1 MFEKIFHLKE
11 NHTDVK
17 TEVMAG
23 ITTFMTMA
31 YILAVNPS
39 ILSAS
44 GMDAN
49 AVLIATSL
57 ASFVGTALMAL
68 LANYPFALAPGMGLN
83 AYFAYTVVLTMGYS
97 WQLALMA
104 VFVEGIIFIVLS
116 LTNVREGIFNA
127 IPMTLK
133 SAVSVGIGL
142 FVAFVGLQNAKLIV
156 NSDSTLVTYQH
167 FKGETFSS
175 VGVGAILALLGVAI
189 TAILLVKKVKGG
201 ILAVNPSI
209 LSASGMDANAVLIAT
224 SLASF
229 VGTALMALLAN
240 YPFAL
245 APGMG
250 LNAYFAYTVVLT
262 MGYSWQL
269 ALMAVFVEG
278 IIFIVLSLTNVREGI
293 FNAIPMTLKS
303 AVSVGIGLFVAF
315 VGLQNAK
322 LIVNSDSTLVT
333 YQHFKGETFSSVGV
347 GAILA
352 LLGVA
357 ITAILLV
364 KKVKGGI
371 LYGILIT
378 WVLGIVCE
386 LTGIY
391 VPNPDAGMYSVIPT
405 SFVSFDFSALGKTFG
420 QVFKTDF
427 SGVGILN
434 FFAVMFSFLFVD
446 LFDTL
451 GTLIGVASKAD
462 MLDEEGKLPR
472 IKGALMADS
481 IATCAGAVL
490 GTSTTTTFVES
501 ASGVTEGGRTGLT
514 SMTTGILFL
523 LAVVFSPLFLTIP
536 SFATAPALIIV
547 GFYMMGSA
555 IKIDFSDPS
564 EGIPAF
570 LTILAMPT
578 AYSISEGIAIGVISW
593 TIVNVVT
600 GKAKEKKISPLMYVL
615 TVLFILK
622 YVLL

>member
-1 MFEKIFHLKE
+1 MEKLFHLKE

-31 YILAVNPS
+31 YILAVNPN
-39 ILSAS
+39 ILSAA
-44 GMDAN
+44 GMDAK

-57 ASFVGTALMAL
+57 AAFVGTMLMAF

-83 AYFAYTVVLTMGYS
+83 AYFAYTVVLSMGYS
-97 WQLALMA
+97 WQMALLA
-104 VFVEGIIFIVLS
+104 VFVEGIVFIVLS
-116 LTNVREGIFNA
+116 LTNVREAIFNA
-127 IPMTLK
+127 IPLTLK

-156 NSDSTLVTYQH
+156 NSDSTLLTYQH
-167 FKGETFSS
+167 FKGETFH
-175 VGVGAILALLGVAI
+175 
-189 TAILLVKKVKGG
+189 
-201 ILAVNPSI
+201 
-209 LSASGMDANAVLIAT
+209 
-224 SLASF
+224 
-229 VGTALMALLAN
+229 
-240 YPFAL
+240 
-245 APGMG
+245 
-250 LNAYFAYTVVLT
+250 
-262 MGYSWQL
+262 
-269 ALMAVFVEG
+269 
-278 IIFIVLSLTNVREGI
+278 
-293 FNAIPMTLKS
+293 
-303 AVSVGIGLFVAF
+303 SVGIG
-315 VGLQNAK
+315 
-322 LIVNSDSTLVT
+322 
-333 YQHFKGETFSSVGV
+333 
-347 GAILA
+347 A
-352 LLGVA
+352 LLTLIGV
-357 ITAILLV
+357 LLIAV
-364 KKVKGGI
+364 MLIKNVKGAI
-371 LYGILIT
+371 LYGIILT
-378 WVLGIVCE
+378 WVLGIICE

-391 VPNPDAGMYSVIPT
+391 VPDAEAGMYSVIPT
-405 SFVSFDFSALGKTFG
+405 AFVSFDFSSLGNTFG
-420 QVFKTDF
+420 QVFNLDF
-427 SGVGILN
+427 TN
-434 FFAVMFSFLFVD
+434 FSIGNFIVVMFAFLFVD

-472 IKGALMADS
+472 IKGALLADA
-481 IATCAGAVL
+481 IATSAGAVL

-514 SMTTGILFL
+514 SMTTGVLFL

-555 IKIDFSDPS
+555 LKIEFDDPA

-593 TIVNVVT
+593 TLLNVIT

>member
-1 MFEKIFHLKE
+1 MEKLFHLKE
-11 NHTDVK
+11 NRTDVK

-31 YILAVNPS
+31 YILAVNPN
-39 ILSAS
+39 ILSAA
-44 GMDAN
+44 GMDAK

-57 ASFVGTALMAL
+57 AAFFGTMLMAL

-97 WQLALMA
+97 WQMALLA
-104 VFVEGIIFIVLS
+104 VFVEGIVFIVLS
-116 LTNVREGIFNA
+116 LTNVREAIFNA

-156 NSDSTLVTYQH
+156 NSDSTLLTYQH
-167 FKGETFSS
+167 FKGETFHS
-175 VGVGAILALLGVAI
+175 I
-189 TAILLVKKVKGG
+189 G
-201 ILAVNPSI
+201 I
-209 LSASGMDANAVLIAT
+209 G
-224 SLASF
+224 
-229 VGTALMALLAN
+229 ALLA
-240 YPFAL
+240 L
-245 APGMG
+245 IG
-250 LNAYFAYTVVLT
+250 VL
-262 MGYSWQL
+262 L
-269 ALMAVFVEG
+269 IAV
-278 IIFIVLSLTNVREGI
+278 
-293 FNAIPMTLKS
+293 M
-303 AVSVGIGLFVAF
+303 
-315 VGLQNAK
+315 
-322 LIVNSDSTLVT
+322 LIKN
-333 YQHFKGETFSSVGV
+333 
-347 GAILA
+347 
-352 LLGVA
+352 
-357 ITAILLV
+357 
-364 KKVKGGI
+364 VKGAI
-371 LYGILIT
+371 LYGILLT

-386 LTGIY
+386 LAGIY
-391 VPNPDAGMYSVIPT
+391 VPDPEAGMYSVIPT
-405 SFVSFDFSALGKTFG
+405 AFVSFDFSSLGQTFG
-420 QVFKTDF
+420 QVFHQDF
-427 SGVGILN
+427 SN
-434 FFAVMFSFLFVD
+434 FNLGNFIVVMFAFLFVD

-462 MLDEEGKLPR
+462 MLDENGKLPH

-523 LAVVFSPLFLTIP
+523 LATIFSPLFLTIP

-547 GFYMMGSA
+547 GFFMMGSA
-555 IKIDFSDPS
+555 VKIDCNDPS

-593 TIVNVVT
+593 TIINVVT

-622 YVLL
+622 YVFL